1 MTVYKQTTPI
11 LSVHKSDTLL
21 AGLVIP
27 HLFLSNT
34 EATLQNMPSSAWAAL
49 WRHYTVRCDPLA
61 IKCIQSSVLMAD
73 EKRCWAS
80 TAERL
85 SSQYSWFEEKL
96 NVTWTRGGSFK
107 KMGGEGGWQ
116 WNCQDNKETWECGSY
131 SLCVKSGMSQL
142 STVLHEEGRSFWGL
156 DVLFLTL
163 PRHPALVAMGLLWT
177 SQSTHSH
184 PHTHSHTHSHTH
196 ANAHTLG

>member
-1 MTVYKQTTPI
+1 MTVYKQTTLI

-96 NVTWTRGGSFK
+96 NVTWTRGDLFK
-107 KMGGEGGWQ
+107 KMGEGGGDDSGIVKTTKRHGSVDPIVFVSNQ
-116 WNCQDNKETWECGSY
+116 ECHSWAQ
-131 SLCVKSGMSQL
+131 CFMRRVVL
-142 STVLHEEGRSFWGL
+142 SEG
-156 DVLFLTL
+156 
-163 PRHPALVAMGLLWT
+163 
-177 SQSTHSH
+177 
-184 PHTHSHTHSHTH
+184 
-196 ANAHTLG
+196 